1 MDQTRIEN
9 VKRLLADKIAERG
22 IEFVAVNPTTMSA
35 EEFEKVL
42 WDFAPEGFDDIVMLV
57 PVVPVLMQSAA
68 HLGKDGLMN
77 IFAGIPAGKEGEL
90 DLAKIALDGG
100 RYIGSSGSKTAH
112 LRHTLNLATT
122 GKLQPVT
129 ALAAIGGMQDLK
141 KGLDAVAN
149 AKFPGKTVI
158 FPNCE
163 DMPLTQ
169 VSKLAEILP
178 NAAETLDEQGFY
190 TTATEKALLEKFE
203 K

>member
-1 MDQTRIEN
+1 
-9 VKRLLADKIAERG
+9 
-22 IEFVAVNPTTMSA
+22 
-35 EEFEKVL
+35 
-42 WDFAPEGFDDIVMLV
+42 MLV

-90 DLAKIALDGG
+90 DLATIAHNGG

-112 LRHTLNLATT
+112 LRHTLELATT

-163 DMPLTQ
+163 DMPLTP
-169 VSKLAEILP
+169 VSQLADILP
-178 NAAETLDEQGFY
+178 EAASTYDEQGFY
-190 TTATEKALLEKFE
+190 TSKTEKALLDKFE